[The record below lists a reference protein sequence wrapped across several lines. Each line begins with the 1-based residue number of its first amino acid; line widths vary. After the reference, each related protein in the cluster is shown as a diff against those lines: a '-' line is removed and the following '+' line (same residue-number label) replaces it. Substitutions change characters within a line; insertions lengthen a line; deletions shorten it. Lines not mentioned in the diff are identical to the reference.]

1 MMLLASGEE
10 VPGHHTRYV
19 IEHMVG
25 LGAYGAVYSA
35 HDPETPSR
43 QIALKEFFPARHPRD
58 QAPLRALFDR
68 ERMIGMQAS
77 PHPLMPTFYEAFQS
91 EGHFYIAQE
100 FIVGRTLDDIIA
112 RRHPL
117 TREWVLKWSVS
128 LCDALA
134 FLHSHQ
140 IVHHDLKP
148 ANIRITPQGHL
159 CLLDFGAGW
168 GRTIRPFLRDVE
180 FAGLFGFEPDF
191 LFCTL
196 ARALNPYAAF
206 LTGGTTPAGELP
218 GGFFDVVFS
227 WSVFSHLS
235 PASAALWLQ
244 ELARALVPGGTL
256 VFTTWG
262 ARFLH
267 RLRNEAA
274 ARAAGAAIDW
284 YSGVCLD
291 AAGSIEDRI
300 GDYASG
306 GFIWFTSGQ
315 SKVYGEAFISEA
327 ALARLLDEHRIPLV
341 LVRSDTSTLGQ
352 DALVLRRV

>member
-1 MMLLASGEE
+1 MPGSH
-10 VPGHHTRYV
+10 VPPITYDSVPRDGRNVFRDGFGALSDDEWCAVLGRSIAEPV
-19 IEHMVG
+19 IDGV
-25 LGAYGAVYSA
+25 
-35 HDPETPSR
+35 R
-43 QIALKEFFPARHPRD
+43 FPAFPNDDLQRHVHGSFGANAMAEAVAFYSFVKANTYSTVPAPPRM
-58 QAPLRALFDR
+58 R
-68 ERMIGMQAS
+68 
-77 PHPLMPTFYEAFQS
+77 
-91 EGHFYIAQE
+91 
-100 FIVGRTLDDIIA
+100 
-112 RRHPL
+112 
-117 TREWVLKWSVS
+117 
-128 LCDALA
+128 
-134 FLHSHQ
+134 
-140 IVHHDLKP
+140 
-148 ANIRITPQGHL
+148 
-159 CLLDFGAGW
+159 LLDFGAGW

-300 GDYASG
+300 GGYASG
-306 GFIWFTSGQ
+306 EFIWFTSGQ

-352 DALVLRRV
+352 DAFVLRRV